1 MKRVNG
7 QALLVAVFLGLAGG
21 LTGCE
26 KPLEPVREDIKPI
39 KIFTVGDSPLAS
51 GKEFPGRVEASQG
64 ADLSFRIPG
73 RLVEFPVKQGE
84 SVKAGQLLA
93 RLDKRDLET
102 REASTLSQLDQ
113 ARAQLQQMR
122 TGARPEDIA
131 RMQAAVSARDS
142 EYQEAKKQFDR
153 YTQLKNE
160 GIVSPQDYDRTKAAV
175 DTARAALET
184 ARQELAI
191 GRKGAREEEIA
202 AQEAVIRGLE
212 AGLKEVRDAISDTEM
227 TAPFDGVVA
236 RTDAA
241 VPDDLPAG
249 KPILTLQDISSVD
262 IVLNLSEKDMV
273 SGTRSIKK
281 NPSPDPGR
289 VVGEASF
296 PALGPEAY
304 PVRLKE
310 IQTEAS
316 PDTQTFEV
324 ILQMVQP
331 EGNPVKPGMNA
342 VVRGGAAGG
351 TNETVPYIPLSAV
364 AGGAEGTGN
373 VWVVSPDTMTVSA
386 RAIETGEI
394 AGDRIQVPKGLSG
407 GGNDRGVGGH
417 PAAGGDAR
425 GADAGLGEPLT

>member
-1 MKRVNG
+1 MKRVH
-7 QALLVAVFLGLAGG
+7 VTAVVLGVFAGMVVIFS
-21 LTGCE
+21 GCE
-26 KPLEPVREDIKPI
+26 KPQEPVREDIKPI

-131 RMQAAVSARDS
+131 RMQAAVSGRES
-142 EYQEAKKQFDR
+142 EYQEARKQFDR

-191 GRKGAREEEIA
+191 GRKGARDEEVA

-236 RTDAA
+236 RTDAV
-241 VPDDLPAG
+241 VPDDVPAG

-262 IVLNLSEKDMV
+262 IVISLSEKDMAL
-273 SGTRSIKK
+273 GMRSSRS
-281 NPSPDPGR
+281 NPDPDR
-289 VVGEASF
+289 VVGEVTF
-296 PALGPEAY
+296 PALGTEAY

-310 IQTEAS
+310 LQTEAS
-316 PDTQTFEV
+316 QDTQTFEV
-324 ILQMVQP
+324 VLQMIQP
-331 EGNPVKPGMNA
+331 EGKPVKPGMNA
-342 VVRGGAAGG
+342 VVRGGGAGAQGEAA
-351 TNETVPYIPLSAV
+351 PYIPLNAV
-364 AGGAEGTGN
+364 FGGADGAGS
-373 VWVVSPDTMTVSA
+373 VWVIAPDTMTVSA
-386 RAIETGEI
+386 RAVETGEI
-394 AGDRIQVPKGLSG
+394 MEDRIQALKGLSEG
-407 GGNDRGVGGH
+407 EMI
-417 PAAGGDAR
+417 AASAVSLLREGMRVEQMRD
-425 GADAGLGEPLT
+425 LGSL